1 MASENEVYDSK
12 DTDVPVTEGTNFKNY
27 RTPTVTSETT
37 FPPVPT
43 SIREKQGFA
52 ATLWARTPLPNITPR
67 AAPVS
72 LTPASDPKPNDDRVF
87 SPKRAFWTKE
97 DWQTRVSHGE
107 VTTNRNGI
115 PYTVGQQGVLR
126 DTMDMLKM
134 HPDTPSAEEFGSM
147 GPGEQGRTIKKFLG
161 AKSLR
166 IFIRNMNVASSANS
180 AELMASGFSPAVSR
194 TRLQDIWL
202 QRIAAGAGAARAHP
216 EGFKGFL
223 ETRNRAGQ
231 ASSSRPLFTE
241 GSSTNPTSAS
251 AHLDVSED
259 QFFQL
264 LNDYYRSS
272 PANSGDPGDAPG
284 DSRQHGMARENTD
297 LRAMVHQLEQAANR
311 QSYANKMNHIKVLE
325 RPQEMSVYNAR
336 QADYRETLTRNPD
349 DPPMFAAPQI
359 KESPAVPLSIAHLF
373 QDLMRIISAN
383 EVLLRSFEK
392 EFKHFVIAQSLTSK
406 GPATA
411 ENKELAEQL
420 VARMIK
426 LKSENEELGKLIGCG
441 LRTSM
446 RVTLREEELNEMR
459 KVIKDLQE
467 QIKNTRVDSM
477 AELAPGDLKEM
488 NNENQKLREEVGHL
502 EIQNVRLEERQEEKH
517 VELREKIDSLE
528 ARNFELQEQLRD
540 VWANIARSGL

>member
-1 MASENEVYDSK
+1 
-12 DTDVPVTEGTNFKNY
+12 
-27 RTPTVTSETT
+27 
-37 FPPVPT
+37 
-43 SIREKQGFA
+43 
-52 ATLWARTPLPNITPR
+52 
-67 AAPVS
+67 
-72 LTPASDPKPNDDRVF
+72 
-87 SPKRAFWTKE
+87 
-97 DWQTRVSHGE
+97 
-107 VTTNRNGI
+107 
-115 PYTVGQQGVLR
+115 
-126 DTMDMLKM
+126 MDMLKM

-297 LRAMVHQLEQAANR
+297 LRVCCISFSSWGRILNTTHHQISWLKLGNHIGHFANADGVQAMVHQLEQAANR

-383 EVLLRSFEK
+383 EVLLGSFEK

-477 AELAPGDLKEM
+477 AELAPGELKEM
-488 NNENQKLREEVGHL
+488 NNENQKLREEIGHL